1 MSFARITQNA
11 IGRERMLLWLAGA
24 FLLINAAILTIAAR
38 SLEPLVVFVAWTLG
52 AYVGHRLLERDMPQ
66 RDPFLFPIAMLLTG
80 WGLLMIERLAPN
92 FTWRQVV
99 WLYLSLAAML
109 AVSRLPI
116 HLRWLRRY
124 RYTWLS
130 GGLLLLLV
138 TIVLGVNP
146 SGAGP
151 RLWLGAA
158 GLYFQPSELLKLVLV
173 IFLASYLAD
182 YHDELRD
189 DGEGPRRWPPL
200 RALGPLLLMW
210 GISMVVVIWQQDLGT
225 AALFFIAFV
234 IMLYIASGRVSYVLT
249 GVFLLLVALIVAYR
263 FVDVVRLR
271 TDIWL
276 NPWPEADGRA
286 FQIVQSLLSFA
297 SGGVF
302 GQGIGLGSPGY
313 VPVIHSD
320 FIFAAVGEEW
330 GLLGVLGVI
339 VCFAVLIIRGLQL
352 AAMWANSVFRMLLA
366 AGLSVLLAV
375 QSLLIMGGVLKTIP
389 MTGVTLPFMSYGG
402 SSLLINY
409 ALIGL
414 FLMLSSTPTASIN
427 VEDGAAR

>member
-11 IGRERMLLWLAGA
+11 LGRERMLLWLGGA
-24 FLLINAAILTIAAR
+24 FLLVNAAIL
-38 SLEPLVVFVAWTLG
+38 SLTVDSVEPLAVFAVWALS
-52 AYVGHRLLERDMPQ
+52 AFVGHHLLERGMPR

-92 FTWRQVV
+92 FTWRQVM
-99 WLYLSLAAML
+99 WLYVSLAAML

-138 TIVLGVNP
+138 TIVRGVNP
-146 SGAGP
+146 SGDGP
-151 RLWLGAA
+151 RLWLGAL

-182 YHDELRD
+182 YHDQLRD
-189 DGEGPRRWPPL
+189 DGEQRRRWPPL
-200 RALGPLLLMW
+200 RALGPLFLMW
-210 GISMVVVIWQQDLGT
+210 GISVLVVIWQQDLGT
-225 AALFFIAFV
+225 AALFFIVFV
-234 IMLYIASGRVSYVLT
+234 IMLYLASGRVRYVLV
-249 GVFLLLVALIVAYR
+249 GLFLLIVALAVAYH
-263 FVDVVRLR
+263 FVDRVQLR
-271 TDIWL
+271 ASIWL
-276 NPWPEADGRA
+276 NPWPEAGDDA
-286 FQIVQSLLSFA
+286 FQIVQSLLAFA

-302 GQGIGLGSPGY
+302 GQGIGLGSPGW
-313 VPVIHSD
+313 VPVVHSD
-320 FIFAAVGEEW
+320 FIFTAVGEEW

-352 AAMWANSVFRMLLA
+352 AAMWSDSIFRMLLA

-409 ALIGL
+409 TLIGL
-414 FLMLSSTPTASIN
+414 FLVLSSVPTAS
-427 VEDGAAR
+427 VSPEDGPAR